1 MTNEPTGTS
10 GHLQLRLVHGA
21 MVMGVLIFAGVVRWF
36 LQPEPLP
43 AMPMW
48 VWAPL
53 AFAVPAFFVAGI
65 VRGRLAPNAEWE
77 KRQTHAVIVWALGE
91 GVALM
96 GLVAILVTGYWY
108 PAGLATIIG
117 LGLMLF
123 HHPGTFLEARS
134 GPGRHSGP
142 RHSGPGRRSGSGKR
156 A

>member
-1 MTNEPTGTS
+1 MTTEPTPAARD
-10 GHLQLRLVHGA
+10 LQFRLMHGA
-21 MVMGVLIFAGVVRWF
+21 MIMGVLIFAGVIRWF
-36 LQPEPLP
+36 VQPEPLP

-53 AFAVPAFFVAGI
+53 GFAVPAFFVAGI
-65 VRGRLAPNAEWE
+65 VRGRLAPNAERE
-77 KRQTHAVIVWALGE
+77 KRQAQAIVVWALGE

-96 GLVAILVTGYWY
+96 GLVVILVTGYWY

-123 HHPGTFLEARS
+123 HHPGTFLEAHS
-134 GPGRHSGP
+134 GPGRHP
-142 RHSGPGRRSGSGKR
+142 GPGRRTGPGKR